1 MAYRWST
8 YSQQYKISLN
18 LAYPVVIGQLGQ
30 IMVSVADPIMVG
42 KFLGTIPLA
51 AIKIGRAHVR
61 TPVTSLSRM
70 PSSA

>member
-30 IMVSVADPIMVG
+30 IMVSVADSIMVG
-42 KFLGTIPLA
+42 NSSEPFHLPRLA
-51 AIKIGRAHVR
+51 LPYRC
-61 TPVTSLSRM
+61 
-70 PSSA
+70 